1 MSLELALQENTSALH
16 TLIALLEKGGV
27 PVAPAAE
34 TKAALTTKGANAKA
48 AAEKP
53 AEVVTAVE
61 TKEYADG
68 TKATGK
74 TPLPDKSPLEDEK
87 PVTYEDAK
95 AAVTSVVKAKGR
107 DAGLAV
113 LAKFGVESLLAVPAD
128 QWAAVITACGEAL
141 K

>member
-34 TKAALTTKGANAKA
+34 VKA
-48 AAEKP
+48 AATKTAGSKPVAEKSAEAP
-53 AEVVTAVE
+53 AEVE

-68 TKATGK
+68 TKATG
-74 TPLPDKSPLEDEK
+74 TAPLPEASPLEDGK
-87 PVTYEDAK
+87 AVTYDDAK

-113 LAKFGVESLLAVPAD
+113 LAKFGAESLLAVPAD
-128 QWAAVITACGEAL
+128 QWTAVITACGEAL

>member
-16 TLIALLEKGGV
+16 TLIALIEKGGV
-27 PVAPAAE
+27 LVASAAE
-34 TKAALTTKGANAKA
+34 VKANKVATSKPV
-48 AAEKP
+48 AEKP
-53 AEVVTAVE
+53 ADTPVAEVTKTAEVE
-61 TKEYADG
+61 VAV
-68 TKATGK
+68 AS
-74 TPLPDKSPLEDEK
+74 LSEDVK

-113 LAKFGVESLLAVPAD
+113 LAKFGAESLLAVPAD
-128 QWAAVITACGEAL
+128 QWADVIAACGEAL

>member
-1 MSLELALQENTSALH
+1 LQENTSALH

-34 TKAALTTKGANAKA
+34 TKAALTTKGAKA

-53 AEVVTAVE
+53 AEVVSAVE

-68 TKATGK
+68 TTATG
-74 TPLPDKSPLEDEK
+74 TAPLPDESPLEDEK

-128 QWAAVITACGEAL
+128 QWAAVITACGQAL

>member
-34 TKAALTTKGANAKA
+34 TKVALNKGATSKPV
-48 AAEKP
+48 AEKP
-53 AEVVTAVE
+53 ADTPVAEVTKTAEVE
-61 TKEYADG
+61 VA
-68 TKATGK
+68 AAS
-74 TPLPDKSPLEDEK
+74 LSEDVK

-113 LAKFGVESLLAVPAD
+113 LAKFGTESLLAVPAD

>member
-34 TKAALTTKGANAKA
+34 VKAENAKVSKA
-48 AAEKP
+48 EAEKY
-53 AEVVTAVE
+53 AEVAPVVE

-68 TKATGK
+68 TTATGPG
-74 TPLPDKSPLEDEK
+74 PLPEASPLEDVK

-95 AAVTSVVKAKGR
+95 AAVTNVVKAKGR
-107 DAGLAV
+107 EAGLAV
-113 LAKFGVESLLAVPAD
+113 LAKFGAESLLAVPAD
-128 QWAAVITACGEAL
+128 QWAAVIAACGEAL

>member
-34 TKAALTTKGANAKA
+34 TKAAATKA
-48 AAEKP
+48 AVSKPVAEKP
-53 AEVVTAVE
+53 APVE

-68 TKATGK
+68 TTATG
-74 TPLPDKSPLEDEK
+74 TAPLPDESPLADAK
-87 PVTYEDAK
+87 PVTYDDAK

-113 LAKFGVESLLAVPAD
+113 LAKFGTESLLAVPAD
-128 QWAAVITACGEAL
+128 QWAAVIAACGEAL